1 VNTVR
6 RLSTTAVVVT
16 YLQLTLGGIVRISG
30 SGMGCGE
37 HWPKCNGSWIPP
49 FTNAMVMIEWTHR
62 LMALL
67 VILSVGALVV
77 VSRREIRASDGKGA
91 GVRNPAALALGLVVA
106 VALLGMVTVKL
117 GNTAL
122 ATVAHWTLA
131 MTLLGV
137 LVAAAVR
144 SGALGGDSARA
155 EGGTPRAM
163 RSLSAGA
170 AMAFVVVVLGGL
182 VAKTAGA
189 AAACPGF
196 PLCGETPAGISASA
210 ANLQLTHRVLAF
222 LLFFHALAIAT
233 AVGRRLGE
241 ATVVRRA
248 AATAAGLVVLQ
259 VGLGAAV
266 VMGGVQ
272 PVLRSAHQATGVAVW
287 MVMFAAAYLASSAAG
302 GARKADG

>member
-1 VNTVR
+1 MTALR
-6 RLSTTAVVVT
+6 RLSAIAVVVT
-16 YLQLTLGGIVRISG
+16 YVQLALGGIVRISG

-49 FTNAMVMIEWTHR
+49 FTNPTVMIEWTHR

-77 VSRREIRASDGKGA
+77 IGRREARSGDGNRIR
-91 GVRNPAALALGLVVA
+91 VRNSATLALGLVIA

-144 SGALGGDSARA
+144 SGALGGDAARA
-155 EGGTPRAM
+155 QGGTPRAM

-196 PLCGETPAGISASA
+196 PLCGETPASISAGA
-210 ANLQLTHRVLAF
+210 ASLHLTHRLLAF

-233 AVGRRLGE
+233 AIGRRQGE
-241 ATVVRRA
+241 STVVQRA
-248 AATAAGLVVLQ
+248 AAIAAGLVVLQ
-259 VGLGAAV
+259 VGFGAAV
-266 VMGGVQ
+266 VMGGMQ
-272 PVLRSAHQATGVAVW
+272 AGLRSAHQATGVAVW
-287 MVMFAAAYLASSAAG
+287 MVMFAAAYLASSAASG
-302 GARKADG
+302 RRIANG